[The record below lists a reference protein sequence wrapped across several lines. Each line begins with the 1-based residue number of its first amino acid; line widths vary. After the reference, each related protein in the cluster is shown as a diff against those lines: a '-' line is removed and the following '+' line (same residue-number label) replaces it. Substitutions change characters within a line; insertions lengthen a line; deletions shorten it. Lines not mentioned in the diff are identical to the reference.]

1 MQKIINWIQMMRP
14 ANLLILGVTMYFIN
28 QFILLPVFDKYGL
41 YFTLNSFQFFLL
53 VLSTL
58 LICAGG
64 YIINDYYDVESDAI
78 NKPHRHFIGKS
89 ISTIQALRGYWL
101 LTGVGVLLGLFLAIK
116 VGNIRLVTIHGIAA
130 LLLYFYSA
138 SYKRMPLLGNVVVAL
153 LIAISILLVGAFEP
167 AIYKLVREGDYYA
180 ARICWN
186 IILGYALFAFLINV
200 ARELIKD
207 LEDME
212 GDGKAD
218 MRTTALAWGQ
228 QTVKIIAASILFS
241 LILFT
246 TYLLWIRDIAG
257 LHNWFLIY
265 GILLIINLLGLI
277 GFLFGSFTK
286 KAFHRLSVWIKL
298 TMILGILFMPLYYFG
313 YYSGL

>member
-1 MQKIINWIQMMRP
+1 MQKILNWIQMLRP

-41 YFTLNSFQFFLL
+41 YFTLNAFQFFLL

-64 YIINDYYDVESDAI
+64 YIINDYYDVESDEI
-78 NKPHRHFIGKS
+78 NKPHRHFIGKT
-89 ISTIQALRGYWL
+89 ISAIQALRGYRL

-116 VGNIRLVTIHGIAA
+116 VGNIRLVTIHGVAA

-138 SYKRMPLLGNVVVAL
+138 SYKRMPLVGNVVVAL
-153 LIAISILLVGAFEP
+153 LIAISILVVGAFEP
-167 AIYKLVREGDYYA
+167 AIYKLARQGDYYA

-241 LILFT
+241 LVLFT

-298 TMILGILFMPLYYFG
+298 TMVLGILFMPLYYFG
-313 YYSGL
+313 YYSGV

>member
-1 MQKIINWIQMMRP
+1 MRKLISWIQIMRP
-14 ANLLILGVTMYFIN
+14 ANLLILGLTMYCIN
-28 QFILLPVFDKYGL
+28 LFILVPVFNKYGL
-41 YFTLNSFQFFLL
+41 YFTLNGFEFGLL
-53 VLSTL
+53 VLSVL

-64 YIINDYYDVESDAI
+64 NIINDYYDVESDAI
-78 NKPHRHFIGKS
+78 NKPHRQFIGKT
-89 ISTIQALRGYWL
+89 ISAKQALTAYFL
-101 LTGVGVLLGLFLAIK
+101 LTGMGVALGLLLAWK
-116 VGNIRLVTIHGIAA
+116 AGNIRLVTIHGIAA

-138 SYKRMPLLGNVVVAL
+138 SYKRMPLLGNIVVAL
-153 LIAISILLVGAFEP
+153 LIAISILSVGAFRP
-167 AIYKLVREGDYYA
+167 ATYRLVREGDYYA

-212 GDGKAD
+212 GDGRAD

-228 QTVKIIAASILFS
+228 QTVKIIAASVLFA

-246 TYLLWIRDIAG
+246 GYLLWIRDVAG
-257 LHNWFLIY
+257 LHHWFLLY
-265 GILLIINLLGLI
+265 GIVLMVNLLGLI

-286 KAFHRLSVWIKL
+286 KAFHRLSIWIKL
-298 TMILGILFMPLYYFG
+298 TMVYGVAFMPLYYFG
-313 YYSGL
+313 YFSGV